1 MPQEIKWI
9 KDDKLQCHHYNSGCR
24 IFPSYGDPLSKSK
37 KPDSCFKHK
46 GINRDKHYCWKD
58 LSAFMAPCKINAE
71 NIQKAKGKIT
81 QPLFFDIQQEI
92 DISSAADF
100 SNILALNDTN
110 VGSDSF
116 V

>member
-1 MPQEIKWI
+1 
-9 KDDKLQCHHYNSGCR
+9 
-24 IFPSYGDPLSKSK
+24 
-37 KPDSCFKHK
+37 
-46 GINRDKHYCWKD
+46 
-58 LSAFMAPCKINAE
+58 MAPRKTNAE

-81 QPLFFDIQQEI
+81 QPLFFDIQHI
-92 DISSAADF
+92 DIGSAADF